1 MQGLKYIDWKGWLI
15 LFVLLVFFASLYIIT
30 NGQKPSDITEKY
42 TYKNIEIAENLVT
55 SEVNKESKYVK
66 LFDLQGS
73 ELNSENYADNPNWT
87 QKDLKCLV
95 KTNDGI
101 YRVYFNVEQV
111 PDKEIYTGY
120 MPSIMKVEI
129 YTPKSIK
136 KLVREDK

>member
-1 MQGLKYIDWKGWLI
+1 MKGLKYIDWKGWLI
-15 LFVLLVFFASLYIIT
+15 LFVLLVFVASLYIMT
-30 NGQKPSDITEKY
+30 NGQNPSDITEKY
-42 TYKNIEIAENLVT
+42 TYKNIKIAENLVT

-73 ELNSENYADNPNWT
+73 ELNSENYADNPDWT

-120 MPSIMKVEI
+120 MPSIMRVEI

>member
-1 MQGLKYIDWKGWLI
+1 
-15 LFVLLVFFASLYIIT
+15 
-30 NGQKPSDITEKY
+30 
-42 TYKNIEIAENLVT
+42 
-55 SEVNKESKYVK
+55 
-66 LFDLQGS
+66 

-120 MPSIMKVEI
+120 MPSIMRVEI

>member
-1 MQGLKYIDWKGWLI
+1 MQGLKYIDWKGWLS
-15 LFVLLVFFASLYIIT
+15 LFVLLVFFVFFYIMT
-30 NGQKPSDITEKY
+30 NGQKPSDLTEKY

-55 SEVNKESKYVK
+55 
-66 LFDLQGS
+66 S

-120 MPSIMKVEI
+120 MPSIMRVEI

-136 KLVREDK
+136 KLVREGK